1 MEINVI
7 TIVKY
12 FIHMCEK
19 INCNLFSEK
28 RDDLNGRKNIIK
40 LERNEKTDVQR
51 NEAFEL
57 PMFSTGVRSAL
68 ADGKSGEVW
77 SQMIDELLM
86 FYSRRYPERLKSSE
100 DYQVVGRL
108 MHAAYPTIG
117 RFETH
122 PWVSLHPTWKK

>member
-1 MEINVI
+1 
-7 TIVKY
+7 
-12 FIHMCEK
+12 MCEK

-28 RDDLNGRKNIIK
+28 RDDLNGRENIIK

-57 PMFSTGVRSAL
+57 PMFSTGVKSAL

-86 FYSRRYPERLKSSE
+86 FLLEKIPRK
-100 DYQVVGRL
+100 
-108 MHAAYPTIG
+108 T
-117 RFETH
+117 
-122 PWVSLHPTWKK
+122 KKF